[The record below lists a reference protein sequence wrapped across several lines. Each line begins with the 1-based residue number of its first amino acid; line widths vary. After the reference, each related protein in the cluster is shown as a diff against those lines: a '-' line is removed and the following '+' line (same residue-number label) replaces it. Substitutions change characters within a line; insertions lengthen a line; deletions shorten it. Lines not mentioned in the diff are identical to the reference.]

1 METKTILLIYT
12 AVAFVFEA
20 IFFYFMWRKFKKKM
34 DEPQFQMVKGI
45 VMSIK
50 SAQALKKKIWNP
62 FTLIFAGI
70 PILALVSPF
79 IFPLTL
85 ISMLKKLI
93 FGKSKLEKEA
103 EAEQKAMEE
112 AQRKAAEFMKTEGHE
127 HINLAGKMGIEN
139 VNMDFNIDLNI
150 DEKKDDKD

>member
-1 METKTILLIYT
+1 METKTILLIYI

-112 AQRKAAEFMKTEGHE
+112 AQRKAAEFMKTEGHV
-127 HINLAGKMGIEN
+127 NL
-139 VNMDFNIDLNI
+139 DFNIDLNI

>member
-1 METKTILLIYT
+1 M
-12 AVAFVFEA
+12 
-20 IFFYFMWRKFKKKM
+20 
-34 DEPQFQMVKGI
+34 
-45 VMSIK
+45 
-50 SAQALKKKIWNP
+50 
-62 FTLIFAGI
+62 
-70 PILALVSPF
+70 LALVSPF

-127 HINLAGKMGIEN
+127 HINLAGKMGVGED
-139 VNMDFNIDLNI
+139 VNLDFNIDLNI